1 MKKILFIAICCLM
14 LCGCKNWK
22 KDFQTSDIKIEVVNS
37 WDSSN
42 TYITYTIK
50 NISDYTCNAM
60 KATVEF
66 KSGTIS
72 TEEIIYPPIFS
83 STPLKPNQTLTNKNV
98 IIGKNYEGYTATFK
112 KIDCYDKDT
121 N

>member
-14 LCGCKNWK
+14 LCGCENWK

-37 WDSSN
+37 WNSSN

-60 KATVEF
+60 NATIEF

-72 TEEIIYPPIFS
+72 TEETVYPSIIS
-83 STPLKPNQTLTNKNV
+83 MPLKPNQTLTDKYV
-98 IIGKNYEGYTATFK
+98 IRDKNYEGYTATFK